1 MKVAF
6 DVDGVFTDL
15 ENFQLNYGKK
25 FFKDVKEEDINRY
38 KGNF

>member
-15 ENFQLNYGKK
+15 EKFQLNYGKK
-25 FFKDVKEEDINRY
+25 FFKNVKNIDDT
-38 KGNF
+38 G